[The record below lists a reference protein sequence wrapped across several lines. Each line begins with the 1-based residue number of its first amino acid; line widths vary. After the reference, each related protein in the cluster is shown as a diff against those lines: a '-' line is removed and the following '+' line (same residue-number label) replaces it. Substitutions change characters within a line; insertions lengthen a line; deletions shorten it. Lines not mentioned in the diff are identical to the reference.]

1 MQSGFYKVNDVK
13 SGKAILSNI
22 FGTLSNEFHAMQLR
36 PIQRLYTLQGL
47 TGSEPL
53 IDKTIL
59 RFRKKVEEEFVVPGK
74 VCSIDKWLLYCATHS
89 MSIMA
94 VGDELLN

>member
-13 SGKAILSNI
+13 SGKGILSNI

-36 PIQRLYTLQGL
+36 PIQKLYTLQGL
-47 TGSEPL
+47 TEFEPL

-59 RFRKKVEEEFVVPGK
+59 RFRQKVEEEFVVPGK
-74 VCSIDKWLLYCATHS
+74 VCSIDRWLLYCATHS
-89 MSIMA
+89 INI
-94 VGDELLN
+94 GDVTD